1 MPLPLILGGIA
12 IASGAT
18 GLGGIVNG
26 GLKLKKAEKRQK
38 LASQRHQENVQR
50 VEAQNKTTIEAL
62 DRLGEKELEILES
75 FQHFSDLFEQIKNRP
90 IFKGFQTEHVQ
101 IPT

>member
-26 GLKLKKAEKRQK
+26 GLKLKKQRNVKSSPARGIRKMYSVLKHSTKRTHWSV
-38 LASQRHQENVQR
+38 L
-50 VEAQNKTTIEAL
+50 
-62 DRLGEKELEILES
+62 
-75 FQHFSDLFEQIKNRP
+75 KNTRS
-90 IFKGFQTEHVQ
+90 
-101 IPT
+101 

>member
-26 GLKLKKAEKRQK
+26 GLKLKK
-38 LASQRHQENVQR
+38 QRNVKSSPAR
-50 VEAQNKTTIEAL
+50 GIRKMYSVLKHRTKP
-62 DRLGEKELEILES
+62 R
-75 FQHFSDLFEQIKNRP
+75 
-90 IFKGFQTEHVQ
+90 
-101 IPT
+101 

>member
-26 GLKLKKAEKRQK
+26 GLKLKKSR
-38 LASQRHQENVQR
+38 ENVKSSPAR
-50 VEAQNKTTIEAL
+50 GIRKMYSVLKHRTKP
-62 DRLGEKELEILES
+62 R
-75 FQHFSDLFEQIKNRP
+75 
-90 IFKGFQTEHVQ
+90 
-101 IPT
+101 

>member
-18 GLGGIVNG
+18 GLGDIVNG

-50 VEAQNKTTIEAL
+50 VEA
-62 DRLGEKELEILES
+62 
-75 FQHFSDLFEQIKNRP
+75 
-90 IFKGFQTEHVQ
+90 
-101 IPT
+101 